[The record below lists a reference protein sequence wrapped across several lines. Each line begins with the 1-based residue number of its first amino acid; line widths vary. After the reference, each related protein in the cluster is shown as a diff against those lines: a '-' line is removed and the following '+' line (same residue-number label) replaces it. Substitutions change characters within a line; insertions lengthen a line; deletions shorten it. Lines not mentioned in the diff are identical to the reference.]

1 MYLLAIQLRLLK
13 LGPGLTP
20 PYTVITNTPLIREK
34 PYLYVDSNTNYFVM
48 VPALR
53 TNSLGTTWASGPTPG
68 VSIPISQFYLAKPGV
83 DNAASINAALSSGL
97 NLILTPGIYYLTNS
111 ILVTQP
117 DTIVLGLGFA
127 TLVPTNRKSRH
138 GDF

>member
-1 MYLLAIQLRLLK
+1 
-13 LGPGLTP
+13 
-20 PYTVITNTPLIREK
+20 
-34 PYLYVDSNTNYFVM
+34 M
-48 VPALR
+48 VPNLR

-68 VSIPISQFYLAKPGV
+68 VSIPISQFYLAQPGV
-83 DNAASINAALSSGL
+83 DNAATINAALSSGL

-117 DTIVLGLGFA
+117 DTIVLGLGFP